1 MTYAIPFPCPAS
13 WNAMTPSGNGR
24 HCATCDKVVV
34 DVTAMTPPAAKAFL
48 AVELPQRLAHGD
60 HVCVRAH
67 ADRRQRLLRPGQR
80 LLTNALAGILAATMA
95 SALGTLDAAD
105 STPPVAPI
113 TTEFPQATVPEEVPV
128 LAGKAVC
135 VEPVQGD
142 IVMGE
147 MMVPT
152 AVTAVKQGEQE
163 LAIDAA
169 TARQLGA
176 VLDETAGRF
185 QAGLMLPRIAP
196 SHVLT
201 TNGAQSY
208 QILMGSI
215 LVGPDGAL
223 KDRELVQRMLAL
235 LPAAE

>member
-1 MTYAIPFPCPAS
+1 
-13 WNAMTPSGNGR
+13 MTPSGNGR

-67 ADRRQRLLRPGQR
+67 ADRRQRLLRPSQR

-105 STPPVAPI
+105 STPPVAPS
-113 TTEFPQATVPEEVPV
+113 TTEFPQAAVPEEASV

-135 VEPVQGD
+135 VEPVPGG

-223 KDRELVQRMLAL
+223 KDRELVQRILAL
-235 LPAAE
+235 LPATE